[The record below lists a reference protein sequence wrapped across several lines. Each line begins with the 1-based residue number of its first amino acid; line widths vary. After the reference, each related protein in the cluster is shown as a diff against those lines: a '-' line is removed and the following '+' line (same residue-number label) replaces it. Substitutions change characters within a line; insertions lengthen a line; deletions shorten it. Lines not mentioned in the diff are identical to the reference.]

1 MNNKDLI
8 HQYVG
13 STGQRISKYQFDKLS
28 NNQMN
33 SYLKSRAQAGKENP
47 MVDYELFKLNTIS
60 PEQTI
65 TYVNTLRRTAIFNL
79 LSNTSNPTLML
90 DILGD
95 KGIDAISKLDSV
107 GLVTLVQNTKDH
119 ILLQTVIKYNKILP
133 RLIKVVKDRV
143 NNFTPTLA
151 SAYNQSEYRDM
162 HVNSVL
168 NVFKDD
174 IYNHLYILK
183 KISPLMDNKD
193 VKYIVNSDLFKEL
206 LRAKIL

>member
-79 LSNTSNPTLML
+79 LSNTSNPTLMI

-183 KISPLMDNKD
+183 KIGPLMDNKD
-193 VKYIVNSDLFKEL
+193 VSYIINSDLFKEL
-206 LRAKIL
+206 LRAQIL